1 MVTKMRYKKEMKK
14 QTGFSLIEIMVVLVI
29 IGVIVAG
36 VGGRF
41 LGKADESR
49 VKQVKVDFKTI
60 EKALSL
66 YKLDNFKYP
75 TGEQGLEAL
84 VERPSVDPIP
94 RQWQDGGYLDKLP
107 EDPWGNPYVYIAPGE
122 NGPFDLYTLGADG
135 RSGGEGYDKD
145 LYHGRD

>member
-1 MVTKMRYKKEMKK
+1 MRKEK
-14 QTGFSLIEIMVVLVI
+14 GFSLIEIMVVLVI

-94 RQWQDGGYLDKLP
+94 RQWQDGGYLDNHQCRDALYYGLALGDCIAVWRIGGGNRTDGDTAN
-107 EDPWGNPYVYIAPGE
+107 DPFN
-122 NGPFDLYTLGADG
+122 
-135 RSGGEGYDKD
+135 
-145 LYHGRD
+145 